1 MPPPTE
7 KRTLE
12 EAESIL
18 EGVKAVVLDIE
29 GTITPISFVKDKLFP
44 YIRENIETYLTSKF
58 DDDET
63 KADITALRDLAKKDK
78 EGGADV
84 VEIPDSTDDNED
96 AVVKAVVKNVIAQMD
111 ADRKSTELKQLQG
124 HMWREAYKTKKV
136 EGELFEDVG
145 PVLQQ
150 LCEEDFRIYIY
161 SSGSVE
167 AQKLLIANST
177 DGDLTE
183 IFSGFFDTNVGP
195 KTEAESY
202 KTIRAEIIKDFD
214 GESVDVEEILFLTD
228 SPDEAKAARLAGW
241 VAILVDRSLEQEDS
255 IEIDEATR
263 QSFQVI
269 ENLHDLFGDDDLD
282 EMEGFD
288 GQVKRVKLAANG
300 EFDDDDEDDED
311 EVDDDGEEDEEA
323 EDFAEDEEAGE
334 DGEEEE
340 EA

>member
-136 EGELFEDVG
+136 EGEL
-145 PVLQQ
+145 
-150 LCEEDFRIYIY
+150 
-161 SSGSVE
+161 
-167 AQKLLIANST
+167 
-177 DGDLTE
+177 
-183 IFSGFFDTNVGP
+183 
-195 KTEAESY
+195 
-202 KTIRAEIIKDFD
+202 
-214 GESVDVEEILFLTD
+214 
-228 SPDEAKAARLAGW
+228 AGW